1 MTSKKSNVKKMK
13 IQKNTKRKLRD
24 EIAEEIKYDRE
35 LDEISKI
42 MKSKTFQEIE
52 VFKSEFKE
60 QLKTT
65 HSNLLDKYFES
76 WGWNEDVKDSNI
88 GLRVGEKEKQY
99 LEKFKLAFGFQDS
112 GKTIRF
118 MMTQIL
124 EQNIFIID
132 QCEEQNIVQRL
143 EYIQKELVSYFETY
157 FDPNNYNEYQI
168 HNYCRENTFKEFDI
182 LAPTG
187 IESKHISISVADIEA
202 GEDDFTTSG
211 PAGDSTVYKFYHENI
226 IKQINN
232 MNFSA
237 LFSLLD
243 VMIAKSSLLQ
253 KELKNVIDKYDLGT
267 LNILPSIYTYDQ
279 DQFEFCFPYNIY
291 VKSQQMAI
299 ENELNLLK
307 NEQYQPK
314 RTEFLFK
321 WAFQAKSNPLLLD
334 GVDIG
339 LISGKL
345 NKPKKEEKEWLEKAG
360 LISSVRD
367 NLKGSLDNESNI
379 VRLFKPNL
387 LVNPLQMKLNL
398 MLYTV
403 AKVIKEESLEKIFCG
418 IFKRMDSDYENIC
431 SQWKNMENIPD
442 EMSVYN
448 EDHSEDLKIF
458 HTKIFLNLRN
468 EFNDL
473 QFNDTQNRI
482 RRGRQV
488 SSQNPKYKGSPFRW
502 LFDTYEQ
509 MMPCELLPRTKSR
522 ITMDAETET
531 KSQLELPN
539 ENFYETRNT
548 RIKKIIQQTHRNFL

>member
-24 EIAEEIKYDRE
+24 EMAEEIKYDRE

-52 VFKSEFKE
+52 VFKSELKE

-168 HNYCRENTFKEFDI
+168 DNYCRENTFKEFDI
-182 LAPTG
+182 LVPTG

-253 KELKNVIDKYDLGT
+253 KELKNVIYKYDLGT

-299 ENELNLLK
+299 ENELNLFQI
-307 NEQYQPK
+307 EQYQPK

-403 AKVIKEESLEKIFCG
+403 AKVIKEESLEKIFDG
-418 IFKRMDSDYENIC
+418 IFKRMDSDFENIC

-473 QFNDTQNRI
+473 QFNDTQNKI

-509 MMPCELLPRTKSR
+509 MMPCELLPHTKSR
-522 ITMDAETET
+522 IIETET

>member
-24 EIAEEIKYDRE
+24 EMAEEIKYDRE

-168 HNYCRENTFKEFDI
+168 NNYCRENTFKEFDI
-182 LAPTG
+182 LVPTG

-253 KELKNVIDKYDLGT
+253 KELKNVIYKYDLGT

-299 ENELNLLK
+299 ENELNLLE

-403 AKVIKEESLEKIFCG
+403 AKVIKEESLEKIFNG

-448 EDHSEDLKIF
+448 EAISEDLKIF

-522 ITMDAETET
+522 IKMNVETET